1 MSPKLWVAGY
11 MCLWHMGRLAH
22 WLYPKLVG

>member
-1 MSPKLWVAGY
+1 MSPRLWVAGY
-11 MCLWHMGRLAH
+11 MCLWHVGRLTH